1 MCHTQPTLLV
11 VEILLILKFICSK
24 QTVACT
30 YAERRRH
37 GDVDFDYGVD
47 NLQLYYDE
55 DFNS

>member
-30 YAERRRH
+30 YPERRRY

-47 NLQLYYDE
+47 NLQLY
-55 DFNS
+55 